1 MSKNLKES
9 VNYYNRPDIY
19 GLEFIEATFVTHRFA
34 RHVHDYYA
42 LGVIETGVQTFRARG
57 SKHITP
63 TGGVF
68 LLNPGEPHD
77 GEAAITSGF
86 TYRTLYPST
95 DLLQKLAGE
104 ITGKPQNVP
113 FFAPLIVRDDT
124 LTQALLRLHSCLKA
138 PGSTLEGEVRLLETF
153 ALLMTRYADT
163 RVQAQ
168 PLGQERQAVRL
179 IRDYLQ
185 TYYDRNPSLAELA
198 RLVSFSPYYL
208 ARVFQAEVGLP
219 PHAYLESVRIRNAQ
233 QLLTQGH
240 SLAQV
245 AQAVGFADQSHFH
258 NRFKRLMGLTP
269 RQYAQQRKI
278 VQDFTG

>member
-1 MSKNLKES
+1 LKES
-9 VNYYNRPDIY
+9 VQYFKRPDIY

-42 LGVIETGVQTFRARG
+42 LGVIETGVQTFYARG
-57 SKHITP
+57 EQHITP
-63 TGGVF
+63 SGGVF

-86 TYRTLYPST
+86 TYRTFYPT
-95 DLLQKLAGE
+95 TEMLQKLAEE
-104 ITGKPQNVP
+104 ITGKPQPLP
-113 FFAPLIVRDDT
+113 FFSPLIVQDNA
-124 LTQALLRLHSCLKA
+124 LTQALLQLHACLKS
-138 PGSTLEGEVRLLETF
+138 PGSTLEGEEKLLEVF
-153 ALLMTRYADT
+153 DLLLTRYADR

-168 PLGQERQAVRL
+168 PRGQERQAVRL

-185 TYYDRNPSLAELA
+185 SCYDQNPSLAELA

-219 PHAYLESVRIRNAQ
+219 PHAYLESVRVRQAQ
-233 QLLTQGH
+233 RLLSEGQAI
-240 SLAQV
+240 SQV

-258 NRFKRLMGLTP
+258 HRFKRLIGLTP

-278 VQDFTG
+278 LQ